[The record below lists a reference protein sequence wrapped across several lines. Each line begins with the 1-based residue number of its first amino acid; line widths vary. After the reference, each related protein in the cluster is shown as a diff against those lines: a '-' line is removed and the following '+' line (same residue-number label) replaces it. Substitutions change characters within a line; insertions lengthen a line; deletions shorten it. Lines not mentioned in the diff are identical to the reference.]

1 MNMIKYIFSAMMVM
15 SFLMMGSQAHAQS
28 DSPTPKVPP
37 KRTVYN
43 FEEID
48 ILGDV
53 KKPIGESIVK
63 APEFRFKKLLNLD
76 ESFLPNISKAVDE
89 Y

>member
-1 MNMIKYIFSAMMVM
+1 MKKRKIATVGTIFFASLIG
-15 SFLMMGSQAHAQS
+15 FAHLSMAQS
-28 DSPTPKVPP
+28 DSPASKEP
-37 KRTVYN
+37 KRTVYD
-43 FEEID
+43 FDAID
-48 ILGDV
+48 ILGEV
-53 KKPIGESIVK
+53 KKPVGESIVK